1 MERMGQGMNF
11 RKKKSALLALAFAA
25 LSTTAF
31 AADSADSFSDVPK
44 DHWSYEALD
53 YLAKNGVIEGYT
65 DGTFQGNRTMSR
77 YEMAAIIAR
86 AMQASNLD
94 IGARSVLEKLE
105 TEYGSELSTL
115 RAQVEQNTEDI
126 KKNREAIERFKVHG
140 FVRTQYDYDKN
151 TDADTLDRSANRFY
165 MDLRLDMKVNDI
177 WSVKVQ
183 SETNRHYN
191 DGHLRS
197 ENAMNDNA
205 QQTWSGH
212 DGNFQ
217 RIWVEAQ
224 ENGRWLNLGRA
235 WRGLGFQNVLFG
247 NESDGFQFGI
257 PIKGTELT
265 ASGFWMASTGAGNK
279 ESLYGVGLWGAVGH
293 NFDINV
299 AYARS
304 SLGKNE
310 SYTSGLIDHYEA
322 DAKTQRFFPVYN
334 NSGLIDHYEADP
346 TTYRVVPVYR
356 NNDRTNM
363 RSYGYVVSAATNVAK
378 NVRLIGDY
386 VQTDADVQ
394 NKSVA
399 LRLNYKGTKLD
410 DIGSFGAYARYVQY
424 GKNGW
429 LAGDDE
435 WGSTWN
441 GTKGW
446 IVGFKYVPWKNVE
459 WETLFSRQ
467 KRDYGTSAEYNR
479 TLLRTQVDYHF

>member
-1 MERMGQGMNF
+1 MRF
-11 RKKKSALLALAFAA
+11 YKKRTALLALAFAA
-25 LSTTAF
+25 LSATAF
-31 AADSADSFSDVPK
+31 AADGADSFSDVPK

-77 YEMAAIIAR
+77 YEMAAITAR

-105 TEYGSELSTL
+105 KEYGSELATL
-115 RAQVEQNTEDI
+115 RAQVERNTEDI
-126 KKNREAIERFKVHG
+126 RKNREAIERFKVHG

-151 TDADTLDRSANRFY
+151 TDADTLDRNANRFY

-177 WSVKVQ
+177 WTVKAQ

-191 DGHLRS
+191 NGHLRG
-197 ENAMNDNA
+197 ENAMNENA

-224 ENGRWLNLGRA
+224 QDGRWLNLGRA

-257 PIKGTELT
+257 PIKGTNLT

-322 DAKTQRFFPVYN
+322 DPVTHRVFPVYR
-334 NSGLIDHYEADP
+334 D
-346 TTYRVVPVYR
+346 
-356 NNDRTNM
+356 NDRTNP

-378 NVRLIGDY
+378 NVRVIGDY
-386 VQTDADVQ
+386 VQTDADEQ

-410 DIGSFGAYARYVQY
+410 DVGSFGVYARYVRY
-424 GKNGW
+424 GANGW

-479 TLLRTQVDYHF
+479 SLLRTQLDYHF

>member
-1 MERMGQGMNF
+1 MRF
-11 RKKKSALLALAFAA
+11 YKKRTALLALAFAA
-25 LSTTAF
+25 LSATAF
-31 AADSADSFSDVPK
+31 AADGADSFSDVPK

-53 YLAKNGVIEGYT
+53 YLAKNGVIEGYA

-77 YEMAAIIAR
+77 YEMAAITAR

-105 TEYGSELSTL
+105 KEYGSELATL

-126 KKNREAIERFKVHG
+126 RKNREAIERFKVHG

-177 WSVKVQ
+177 WTVKAQ

-191 DGHLRS
+191 NGHLRG
-197 ENAMNDNA
+197 ENAMNENA

-224 ENGRWLNLGRA
+224 QDGRWLNLGRA

-257 PIKGTELT
+257 PIKGTNLT

-322 DAKTQRFFPVYN
+322 DPVTHRVFPVYR
-334 NSGLIDHYEADP
+334 D
-346 TTYRVVPVYR
+346 
-356 NNDRTNM
+356 NDRTNK

-378 NVRLIGDY
+378 NVRVIGDY
-386 VQTDADVQ
+386 VQTDADEQ

-410 DIGSFGAYARYVQY
+410 DIGSFGVYARYVRY
-424 GKNGW
+424 GANGW

-479 TLLRTQVDYHF
+479 SLLRTQLDYHF

>member
-1 MERMGQGMNF
+1 MMKEEDASYGKEGTGMRF
-11 RKKKSALLALAFAA
+11 YKKRTALLALAFAA
-25 LSTTAF
+25 LSATAF
-31 AADSADSFSDVPK
+31 AADGADSFSDVPK

-77 YEMAAIIAR
+77 YEMAAITAR

-105 TEYGSELSTL
+105 KEYGSELAAL

-126 KKNREAIERFKVHG
+126 RKNREAIERFKVHG

-177 WSVKVQ
+177 WTVKAQ

-191 DGHLRS
+191 NGHLRG
-197 ENAMNDNA
+197 ENAMNENA

-224 ENGRWLNLGRA
+224 QDGRWLNLGRA

-257 PIKGTELT
+257 PIKGTNLT

-322 DAKTQRFFPVYN
+322 DPVTHRVFPVYR
-334 NSGLIDHYEADP
+334 D
-346 TTYRVVPVYR
+346 
-356 NNDRTNM
+356 NDRTNP

-378 NVRLIGDY
+378 NVRVIGDY
-386 VQTDADVQ
+386 VQTDADEQ

-410 DIGSFGAYARYVQY
+410 DVGSFGVYARYVRY
-424 GKNGW
+424 GANGW

-479 TLLRTQVDYHF
+479 SLLRTQLDYHF

>member
-1 MERMGQGMNF
+1 MMKEEDASYGKEGTGMRF
-11 RKKKSALLALAFAA
+11 YKKKTALLALAFAA
-25 LSTTAF
+25 LSATAF
-31 AADSADSFSDVPK
+31 AADGADSFSDVPK

-53 YLAKNGVIEGYT
+53 YLAKNGVIEGYA

-77 YEMAAIIAR
+77 YEMAAITAR

-105 TEYGSELSTL
+105 KEYGSELATL

-177 WSVKVQ
+177 WTVKAQ

-191 DGHLRS
+191 NGHLRG
-197 ENAMNDNA
+197 ENAMNENA

-224 ENGRWLNLGRA
+224 QDGRWLNLGRA

-257 PIKGTELT
+257 PIKGTNLT

-322 DAKTQRFFPVYN
+322 DPVTHRVFPVYR
-334 NSGLIDHYEADP
+334 D
-346 TTYRVVPVYR
+346 
-356 NNDRTNM
+356 NDRTNM

-378 NVRLIGDY
+378 NVRVIGDY
-386 VQTDADVQ
+386 VQTDADEQ

-410 DIGSFGAYARYVQY
+410 DVGSFGVYARYVRY
-424 GKNGW
+424 GANGW

-479 TLLRTQVDYHF
+479 SLLRTQLDYHF

>member
-1 MERMGQGMNF
+1 MRF
-11 RKKKSALLALAFAA
+11 YKKRTALLALAFAA
-25 LSTTAF
+25 LSATAF
-31 AADSADSFSDVPK
+31 AADGADSFSDVPK

-77 YEMAAIIAR
+77 YEMAAITAR

-105 TEYGSELSTL
+105 KEYGSELAAL

-126 KKNREAIERFKVHG
+126 RKNREAIERFKVHG

-177 WSVKVQ
+177 WTVKAQ

-191 DGHLRS
+191 NGHLRG
-197 ENAMNDNA
+197 ENAMNENA

-224 ENGRWLNLGRA
+224 QDGRWLNLGRA

-257 PIKGTELT
+257 PIKGTNLT

-310 SYTSGLIDHYEA
+310 SYTSGLIDHYEVNPM
-322 DAKTQRFFPVYN
+322 TNIVF
-334 NSGLIDHYEADP
+334 
-346 TTYRVVPVYR
+346 PVYR
-356 NNDRTNM
+356 NNDRTNK

-378 NVRLIGDY
+378 NVRVIGDY
-386 VQTDADVQ
+386 VQTDADEQ

-410 DIGSFGAYARYVQY
+410 DVGSFGVYARYVRY

-467 KRDYGTSAEYNR
+467 KCDYGTSAEYNR
-479 TLLRTQVDYHF
+479 SLLRTQLDYHF

>member
-1 MERMGQGMNF
+1 MRF
-11 RKKKSALLALAFAA
+11 YKKRTALLALAFAA
-25 LSTTAF
+25 LSATAF
-31 AADSADSFSDVPK
+31 AADGADSFSDVPK

-77 YEMAAIIAR
+77 YEMAAITAR

-105 TEYGSELSTL
+105 KEYGSELATL

-126 KKNREAIERFKVHG
+126 RKNREAIERFKVHG

-177 WSVKVQ
+177 WMVKAQ

-191 DGHLRS
+191 NGHMRG
-197 ENAMNDNA
+197 ENAMNENA

-224 ENGRWLNLGRA
+224 QDGRWLNLGRA

-257 PIKGTELT
+257 PIKGTNLT

-310 SYTSGLIDHYEA
+310 RYTSGLIDHYEA
-322 DAKTQRFFPVYN
+322 DPVTHRVFPVYR
-334 NSGLIDHYEADP
+334 D
-346 TTYRVVPVYR
+346 
-356 NNDRTNM
+356 NDRTNM

-378 NVRLIGDY
+378 NVRVIGDY
-386 VQTDADVQ
+386 VQTDADEQ

-410 DIGSFGAYARYVQY
+410 DVGSFGVYARYVRY
-424 GKNGW
+424 GANGW

-479 TLLRTQVDYHF
+479 SLLRTQLDYHF

>member
-1 MERMGQGMNF
+1 MRF
-11 RKKKSALLALAFAA
+11 YKKKTALLALAFAA
-25 LSTTAF
+25 LSATAF
-31 AADSADSFSDVPK
+31 AADGADSFSDVPK

-53 YLAKNGVIEGYT
+53 YLAKNGVIEGYA

-77 YEMAAIIAR
+77 YEMAAITAR

-105 TEYGSELSTL
+105 KEYGSELATL

-126 KKNREAIERFKVHG
+126 RKNREAIERFKVHG

-177 WSVKVQ
+177 WTVKAQ

-224 ENGRWLNLGRA
+224 QDGRWLNLGRA

-257 PIKGTELT
+257 PIKGTNLT

-310 SYTSGLIDHYEA
+310 SYTSGLIDHYEVRE
-322 DAKTQRFFPVYN
+322 KKLKLKNTN
-334 NSGLIDHYEADP
+334 I
-346 TTYRVVPVYR
+346 VVPVYEAD
-356 NNDRTNM
+356 DRTNK

-378 NVRLIGDY
+378 NVRVIGDY

-424 GKNGW
+424 GRNGW

-479 TLLRTQVDYHF
+479 SLLRTQLDYHF

>member
-1 MERMGQGMNF
+1 MRF
-11 RKKKSALLALAFAA
+11 YKKRTALLALAFAA
-25 LSTTAF
+25 LSATAF
-31 AADSADSFSDVPK
+31 AADGADSFSDVPK

-53 YLAKNGVIEGYT
+53 YLAKNGVIEGYA

-77 YEMAAIIAR
+77 YEMAAITAR

-105 TEYGSELSTL
+105 KEYGSELATL

-126 KKNREAIERFKVHG
+126 RKNREAIERFKVHG

-177 WSVKVQ
+177 WTVKAQ

-191 DGHLRS
+191 NGHLRG
-197 ENAMNDNA
+197 ENAMNENA
-205 QQTWSGH
+205 QQTWSRH

-224 ENGRWLNLGRA
+224 QDGRWLNLGRA

-257 PIKGTELT
+257 PLKGTNLT

-310 SYTSGLIDHYEA
+310 RYTSGLIDHYEA
-322 DAKTQRFFPVYN
+322 DPVTHRVFPVYR
-334 NSGLIDHYEADP
+334 D
-346 TTYRVVPVYR
+346 
-356 NNDRTNM
+356 NDRTNM

-378 NVRLIGDY
+378 NVRVIGDY
-386 VQTDADVQ
+386 VQTDADEQ

-410 DIGSFGAYARYVQY
+410 DVGSFGVYARYVRY
-424 GKNGW
+424 GANGW

-479 TLLRTQVDYHF
+479 SLLRTQLDYHF

>member
-1 MERMGQGMNF
+1 MRF
-11 RKKKSALLALAFAA
+11 YKKKTALLALAFAA
-25 LSTTAF
+25 LSATAF
-31 AADSADSFSDVPK
+31 AADGADSFSDVPK

-53 YLAKNGVIEGYT
+53 YLAKNGVIEGYA

-77 YEMAAIIAR
+77 YEMAAITAR

-105 TEYGSELSTL
+105 KEYGSELAAL

-126 KKNREAIERFKVHG
+126 RKNREAIERFKVHG

-151 TDADTLDRSANRFY
+151 TDADTLDRGANRFY

-177 WSVKVQ
+177 WTVTAQ
-183 SETNRHYN
+183 SETNRPYN
-191 DGHLRS
+191 NGHLRG
-197 ENAMNDNA
+197 ENAMNENV

-224 ENGRWLNLGRA
+224 QDGRWLNLGRA

-257 PIKGTELT
+257 PIKGTNLT

-310 SYTSGLIDHYEA
+310 RYTSGLIDHYEA
-322 DAKTQRFFPVYN
+322 DPVTHRVFPVYR
-334 NSGLIDHYEADP
+334 D
-346 TTYRVVPVYR
+346 
-356 NNDRTNM
+356 NDRTNM

-378 NVRLIGDY
+378 NVRVIGDY
-386 VQTDADVQ
+386 VQTDADEQ

-410 DIGSFGAYARYVQY
+410 DVGSFGVYARYVRY
-424 GKNGW
+424 GANGW

-479 TLLRTQVDYHF
+479 SLLRTQLDYHF

>member
-1 MERMGQGMNF
+1 MMKEEDASYGKEGTGMRF
-11 RKKKSALLALAFAA
+11 YKKRTALLALAFAA
-25 LSTTAF
+25 LSATAF
-31 AADSADSFSDVPK
+31 AADGADSFSDVPK

-77 YEMAAIIAR
+77 YEMAAITAR

-105 TEYGSELSTL
+105 KEYGSELAAL

-126 KKNREAIERFKVHG
+126 RKNREAIERFKVHG

-177 WSVKVQ
+177 WTVKAQ

-224 ENGRWLNLGRA
+224 QDGRWLNLGRA

-257 PIKGTELT
+257 PIKGTNLT

-310 SYTSGLIDHYEA
+310 RYTSGLIDHYEA
-322 DAKTQRFFPVYN
+322 DPVTHRVFPVYR
-334 NSGLIDHYEADP
+334 D
-346 TTYRVVPVYR
+346 
-356 NNDRTNM
+356 NDRTNP

-378 NVRLIGDY
+378 NVRVIGDY
-386 VQTDADVQ
+386 VQTDADEQ

-410 DIGSFGAYARYVQY
+410 DVGSFGVYARYVRY
-424 GKNGW
+424 GANGW

-479 TLLRTQVDYHF
+479 SLLRTQLDYHF

>member
-1 MERMGQGMNF
+1 MRF
-11 RKKKSALLALAFAA
+11 YKKKTALLALAFAA
-25 LSTTAF
+25 LSATAF
-31 AADSADSFSDVPK
+31 AADGADSFSDVPK

-53 YLAKNGVIEGYT
+53 YLAKNGVIEGYA

-77 YEMAAIIAR
+77 YEMAAITAR

-105 TEYGSELSTL
+105 KEYGSELATL

-126 KKNREAIERFKVHG
+126 RKNREAIERFKVHG

-177 WSVKVQ
+177 WTVKAQ

-191 DGHLRS
+191 NGHLRG
-197 ENAMNDNA
+197 ENAMNENA

-224 ENGRWLNLGRA
+224 QDGRWLNLGRA

-257 PIKGTELT
+257 PLKGTNLT

-322 DAKTQRFFPVYN
+322 DPVTHRVFPVYR
-334 NSGLIDHYEADP
+334 D
-346 TTYRVVPVYR
+346 
-356 NNDRTNM
+356 NDRTNP

-378 NVRLIGDY
+378 NVRVIGDY
-386 VQTDADVQ
+386 VQTDADEQ

-410 DIGSFGAYARYVQY
+410 DVGSFGVYARYVRY
-424 GKNGW
+424 GANGW

-479 TLLRTQVDYHF
+479 SLLRTQLDYHF

>member
-1 MERMGQGMNF
+1 MRF
-11 RKKKSALLALAFAA
+11 YKKRTALLALAFAA
-25 LSTTAF
+25 LSATAF
-31 AADSADSFSDVPK
+31 AADGADSFSDVPK

-53 YLAKNGVIEGYT
+53 YLAKNGVIEGYA

-77 YEMAAIIAR
+77 YEMAAITAR

-105 TEYGSELSTL
+105 KEYGSELATL

-126 KKNREAIERFKVHG
+126 RKNREAIERFKVHG

-177 WSVKVQ
+177 WTVKAQ

-191 DGHLRS
+191 NGHLRG
-197 ENAMNDNA
+197 ENAMNENA

-224 ENGRWLNLGRA
+224 QDGRWLNLGRA

-257 PIKGTELT
+257 PIKGTNLT

-322 DAKTQRFFPVYN
+322 DPVTHRVFPVYR
-334 NSGLIDHYEADP
+334 D
-346 TTYRVVPVYR
+346 
-356 NNDRTNM
+356 NDRTNM
-363 RSYGYVVSAATNVAK
+363 RSYGYVISAATNVAK
-378 NVRLIGDY
+378 NVRVIGDY
-386 VQTDADVQ
+386 VQTDADEQ

-410 DIGSFGAYARYVQY
+410 DVGSFGVYARYVRY
-424 GKNGW
+424 GANGW

-479 TLLRTQVDYHF
+479 SLLRTQLDYHF

>member
-1 MERMGQGMNF
+1 MRF
-11 RKKKSALLALAFAA
+11 YKKRTALLALAFAA
-25 LSTTAF
+25 LSATAF
-31 AADSADSFSDVPK
+31 AADGADSFSDVPK

-77 YEMAAIIAR
+77 YEMAAITAR

-105 TEYGSELSTL
+105 KEYGSELAAL

-126 KKNREAIERFKVHG
+126 RKNREAIERFKVHG

-177 WSVKVQ
+177 WTVKAQ

-224 ENGRWLNLGRA
+224 QDGRWLNLGRA

-257 PIKGTELT
+257 PIKGTNLT

-322 DAKTQRFFPVYN
+322 DPVTHRVFPVYR
-334 NSGLIDHYEADP
+334 D
-346 TTYRVVPVYR
+346 
-356 NNDRTNM
+356 NDRTNP

-424 GKNGW
+424 GRNGW

-479 TLLRTQVDYHF
+479 SLLRTQLDYHF

>member
-1 MERMGQGMNF
+1 MRF
-11 RKKKSALLALAFAA
+11 YKKRTALLALAFAA
-25 LSTTAF
+25 LSATAF
-31 AADSADSFSDVPK
+31 AADGADSFSDVPK

-53 YLAKNGVIEGYT
+53 YLAKNGVIEGYA

-77 YEMAAIIAR
+77 YEMAAITAR

-105 TEYGSELSTL
+105 KEYGSELATL

-177 WSVKVQ
+177 WTVKAQ

-191 DGHLRS
+191 NGHLRG
-197 ENAMNDNA
+197 ENAMNENA

-224 ENGRWLNLGRA
+224 QDGRWLNLGRA

-257 PIKGTELT
+257 PIKGTNLT

-304 SLGKNE
+304 SLGTNA
-310 SYTSGLIDHYEA
+310 SYTSGLIDHYEVNPM
-322 DAKTQRFFPVYN
+322 TNIVF
-334 NSGLIDHYEADP
+334 
-346 TTYRVVPVYR
+346 PVYR

-363 RSYGYVVSAATNVAK
+363 RSYGYVVSAATNVVK
-378 NVRLIGDY
+378 NVRVIGDY
-386 VQTDADVQ
+386 VQTDADEQ

-410 DIGSFGAYARYVQY
+410 DVGSFGVYARYVRY
-424 GKNGW
+424 GANGW

-479 TLLRTQVDYHF
+479 SLLRTQLDYHF

>member
-1 MERMGQGMNF
+1 MRF
-11 RKKKSALLALAFAA
+11 YKKKTALLALAFAA

-31 AADSADSFSDVPK
+31 AADGADSFSDVPK

-77 YEMAAIIAR
+77 YEMAAITAR

-105 TEYGSELSTL
+105 KEYGSELAAL

-126 KKNREAIERFKVHG
+126 RKNREAIERFKVHG

-177 WSVKVQ
+177 WTVKAQ

-224 ENGRWLNLGRA
+224 QDGRWLNLGRA

-257 PIKGTELT
+257 PIKGTNLT

-322 DAKTQRFFPVYN
+322 DPVTHRVFPVYR
-334 NSGLIDHYEADP
+334 D
-346 TTYRVVPVYR
+346 
-356 NNDRTNM
+356 NDRTNP

-378 NVRLIGDY
+378 NVRVIGDY
-386 VQTDADVQ
+386 VQTDADEQ

-410 DIGSFGAYARYVQY
+410 DVGSFGVYARYVRY
-424 GKNGW
+424 GANGW

-479 TLLRTQVDYHF
+479 SLLRTQLDYHF

>member
-1 MERMGQGMNF
+1 MRF
-11 RKKKSALLALAFAA
+11 YKKKTALLALAFAA
-25 LSTTAF
+25 LSATAF
-31 AADSADSFSDVPK
+31 AADGADSFSDVPK

-77 YEMAAIIAR
+77 YEMAAITAR

-105 TEYGSELSTL
+105 KEYGSELATL

-177 WSVKVQ
+177 WTVKAQ

-191 DGHLRS
+191 DGHLRG
-197 ENAMNDNA
+197 ENAMNENA

-224 ENGRWLNLGRA
+224 QDGRWLNLGRA

-257 PIKGTELT
+257 PIKGTDLT

-322 DAKTQRFFPVYN
+322 DPVTHRVFPVYR
-334 NSGLIDHYEADP
+334 D
-346 TTYRVVPVYR
+346 
-356 NNDRTNM
+356 NDRTNP

-410 DIGSFGAYARYVQY
+410 DVGSFGVYARYVRY
-424 GKNGW
+424 GANGW

-479 TLLRTQVDYHF
+479 SLLRTQLDYHF

>member
-1 MERMGQGMNF
+1 MRF
-11 RKKKSALLALAFAA
+11 YKKRTALLALAFAA
-25 LSTTAF
+25 LSATAF
-31 AADSADSFSDVPK
+31 AADGADSFSDVPK

-53 YLAKNGVIEGYT
+53 YLAKNGVIEGYA

-77 YEMAAIIAR
+77 YEMAAITAR

-105 TEYGSELSTL
+105 KEYGSELATL

-126 KKNREAIERFKVHG
+126 RKNREAIEHFKVHG

-177 WSVKVQ
+177 WTVKAQ

-191 DGHLRS
+191 NGHLRG
-197 ENAMNDNA
+197 ENAMNENA

-224 ENGRWLNLGRA
+224 QDGRWLNLGRA

-257 PIKGTELT
+257 PIKGTNLT

-310 SYTSGLIDHYEA
+310 RYTSGLIDHYEA
-322 DAKTQRFFPVYN
+322 DPVTHRVFPVYR
-334 NSGLIDHYEADP
+334 D
-346 TTYRVVPVYR
+346 
-356 NNDRTNM
+356 NDRTNP

-378 NVRLIGDY
+378 NVRVIGDY
-386 VQTDADVQ
+386 VQTDADEQ

-410 DIGSFGAYARYVQY
+410 DIGSFGVYARYVRY
-424 GKNGW
+424 GANGW

-479 TLLRTQVDYHF
+479 SLLRTQLDYHF

>member
-1 MERMGQGMNF
+1 MMKEEDASYGKEGTGMRF
-11 RKKKSALLALAFAA
+11 YKKRTALLALAFAA
-25 LSTTAF
+25 LSATAF
-31 AADSADSFSDVPK
+31 AADGADSFSDVPK

-53 YLAKNGVIEGYT
+53 YLAKNGVIEGYA

-77 YEMAAIIAR
+77 YEMAAITAR

-105 TEYGSELSTL
+105 KEYGSELATL

-126 KKNREAIERFKVHG
+126 RKNREAIERFKVHG

-177 WSVKVQ
+177 WTVKAQ

-191 DGHLRS
+191 NGHLRG
-197 ENAMNDNA
+197 ENAMNENA

-224 ENGRWLNLGRA
+224 QDGRWLNLGRA

-257 PIKGTELT
+257 PIKGTNLT

-310 SYTSGLIDHYEA
+310 SYTSGLIDHYEVNPM
-322 DAKTQRFFPVYN
+322 TNIVF
-334 NSGLIDHYEADP
+334 
-346 TTYRVVPVYR
+346 PVYR

-378 NVRLIGDY
+378 NVRVIGDY
-386 VQTDADVQ
+386 VQTDADEQ

-410 DIGSFGAYARYVQY
+410 DVGSFGVYARYVRY
-424 GKNGW
+424 GANGW

-459 WETLFSRQ
+459 WETLFSKQ

-479 TLLRTQVDYHF
+479 SLLRTQLDYHF

>member
-1 MERMGQGMNF
+1 MMKEEDASYGKEGTGMRF
-11 RKKKSALLALAFAA
+11 YKKRTALLALAFVA
-25 LSTTAF
+25 LSATAF
-31 AADSADSFSDVPK
+31 AADGADSFSDVPK

-77 YEMAAIIAR
+77 YEMAAITAR

-105 TEYGSELSTL
+105 KEYGSELATL

-126 KKNREAIERFKVHG
+126 RKNREAIERFKVHG

-151 TDADTLDRSANRFY
+151 TDADTLDRGANRFY

-177 WSVKVQ
+177 WTVKAQ

-191 DGHLRS
+191 NGHLRG
-197 ENAMNDNA
+197 ENAMNENA

-224 ENGRWLNLGRA
+224 QDGRWLNLGRA

-247 NESDGFQFGI
+247 NESDGFQFGV
-257 PIKGTELT
+257 PIKGTNLT
-265 ASGFWMASTGAGNK
+265 VSGFWMASTGAGNK

-310 SYTSGLIDHYEA
+310 RYTSGLIDHYEA
-322 DAKTQRFFPVYN
+322 DPVTHRVFPVYR
-334 NSGLIDHYEADP
+334 D
-346 TTYRVVPVYR
+346 
-356 NNDRTNM
+356 NDRTNM

-378 NVRLIGDY
+378 NVRVIGDY
-386 VQTDADVQ
+386 VQTDADEQ

-410 DIGSFGAYARYVQY
+410 DVGSFGVYARYVRY
-424 GKNGW
+424 GANGW

-479 TLLRTQVDYHF
+479 SLLRTQLDYHF

>member
-1 MERMGQGMNF
+1 MRF
-11 RKKKSALLALAFAA
+11 YKKRTALLALAFAA
-25 LSTTAF
+25 LSATAF
-31 AADSADSFSDVPK
+31 AADGADSFSDVPK

-77 YEMAAIIAR
+77 YEMAAITAR

-105 TEYGSELSTL
+105 KEYGSELATL

-126 KKNREAIERFKVHG
+126 RKNREAIERFKVHG

-177 WSVKVQ
+177 WTVKAQ

-191 DGHLRS
+191 NGHLRG
-197 ENAMNDNA
+197 ENAMNENA

-224 ENGRWLNLGRA
+224 QDGRWLNLGRA

-257 PIKGTELT
+257 PIKGTNLT

-322 DAKTQRFFPVYN
+322 DPVTHRVFPVYR
-334 NSGLIDHYEADP
+334 D
-346 TTYRVVPVYR
+346 
-356 NNDRTNM
+356 NDRTNM

-386 VQTDADVQ
+386 VQTDADEQ

-410 DIGSFGAYARYVQY
+410 DVGSFGVYARYVRY
-424 GKNGW
+424 GANGW

-479 TLLRTQVDYHF
+479 SLLRTQLDYHF

>member
-1 MERMGQGMNF
+1 MRF
-11 RKKKSALLALAFAA
+11 YKKRTALLALAFAA
-25 LSTTAF
+25 LSATAF
-31 AADSADSFSDVPK
+31 AADGADSFSDVPK

-53 YLAKNGVIEGYT
+53 YLAKNGVIEGYA

-77 YEMAAIIAR
+77 YEMAAITAR

-105 TEYGSELSTL
+105 KEYGSELATL

-126 KKNREAIERFKVHG
+126 RKNREAIERFKVHG

-177 WSVKVQ
+177 WTVKAQ

-191 DGHLRS
+191 NGHLRG
-197 ENAMNDNA
+197 ENAMNENA

-224 ENGRWLNLGRA
+224 QAGRWLNLGRA

-257 PIKGTELT
+257 PIKGTNLT

-322 DAKTQRFFPVYN
+322 DPVT
-334 NSGLIDHYEADP
+334 H
-346 TTYRVVPVYR
+346 RVFPVYR
-356 NNDRTNM
+356 NNDRTNP

-378 NVRLIGDY
+378 NVRVIGDY
-386 VQTDADVQ
+386 VQTDADEQ

-410 DIGSFGAYARYVQY
+410 DVGSFGVYARYVRY
-424 GKNGW
+424 GANGW

-479 TLLRTQVDYHF
+479 SLLRTQLDYHF

>member
-1 MERMGQGMNF
+1 MRF
-11 RKKKSALLALAFAA
+11 YKKRTALLALAFAA
-25 LSTTAF
+25 LSATAF
-31 AADSADSFSDVPK
+31 AADGADSFSDVPK

-77 YEMAAIIAR
+77 YEMAAITAR

-105 TEYGSELSTL
+105 KEYGSELAAL

-126 KKNREAIERFKVHG
+126 RKNREAIERFKVHG

-177 WSVKVQ
+177 WTVKAQ

-191 DGHLRS
+191 NGHLRG
-197 ENAMNDNA
+197 ENAMNENA

-224 ENGRWLNLGRA
+224 QDGRWLNLGRA

-247 NESDGFQFGI
+247 NESDGFQFGV
-257 PIKGTELT
+257 PIKGTNLT

-310 SYTSGLIDHYEA
+310 SYTSGLIDHYEVNPM
-322 DAKTQRFFPVYN
+322 TNIVF
-334 NSGLIDHYEADP
+334 
-346 TTYRVVPVYR
+346 PVYR

-386 VQTDADVQ
+386 VQTDADEQ

-399 LRLNYKGTKLD
+399 LRLNYQGTKLD
-410 DIGSFGAYARYVQY
+410 DVGSFGVYARYVRY
-424 GKNGW
+424 GANGW

-479 TLLRTQVDYHF
+479 SLLRTQLDYHF

>member
-1 MERMGQGMNF
+1 MMKEEDASYGKEGTGMRF
-11 RKKKSALLALAFAA
+11 YKKKTALLALAFAA
-25 LSTTAF
+25 LSATAF
-31 AADSADSFSDVPK
+31 AADGADSFSDVPK

-77 YEMAAIIAR
+77 YEMAAITAR

-105 TEYGSELSTL
+105 KEYGSELAAL

-126 KKNREAIERFKVHG
+126 RKNREAIERFKVHG

-177 WSVKVQ
+177 WTVKAQ

-191 DGHLRS
+191 NGHLRG
-197 ENAMNDNA
+197 ENAMNENA

-224 ENGRWLNLGRA
+224 QDGRWLNLGRA

-257 PIKGTELT
+257 PIKGTNLT

-322 DAKTQRFFPVYN
+322 DPVTHRVFPVYR
-334 NSGLIDHYEADP
+334 D
-346 TTYRVVPVYR
+346 
-356 NNDRTNM
+356 NDRTNM

-386 VQTDADVQ
+386 VQTDADEQ

-410 DIGSFGAYARYVQY
+410 DVGSFGVYARYVRY
-424 GKNGW
+424 GANGW

-467 KRDYGTSAEYNR
+467 KRDYGTSAEYDR
-479 TLLRTQVDYHF
+479 SLLRTQLDYHF

>member
-1 MERMGQGMNF
+1 MMKEEDASYGKEGTGMRF
-11 RKKKSALLALAFAA
+11 YKKKTALLALAFAA
-25 LSTTAF
+25 LSATAF
-31 AADSADSFSDVPK
+31 AADGADSFSDVPK

-53 YLAKNGVIEGYT
+53 YLAKNGVIEGYA

-77 YEMAAIIAR
+77 YEMAAITAR

-105 TEYGSELSTL
+105 KEYGSELATL

-126 KKNREAIERFKVHG
+126 RKNREAIERFKVHG

-151 TDADTLDRSANRFY
+151 TDADTLDRGANRFY

-177 WSVKVQ
+177 WTVKAQ

-191 DGHLRS
+191 NGHLRG
-197 ENAMNDNA
+197 ENAMNENA

-224 ENGRWLNLGRA
+224 QDGRWLNLGRA

-247 NESDGFQFGI
+247 NESDGFQFGV
-257 PIKGTELT
+257 PIKGTNLT
-265 ASGFWMASTGAGNK
+265 VSGFWMASTGAGNK

-310 SYTSGLIDHYEA
+310 RYTSGLIDHYEA
-322 DAKTQRFFPVYN
+322 DPVTHRVFPVYR
-334 NSGLIDHYEADP
+334 D
-346 TTYRVVPVYR
+346 
-356 NNDRTNM
+356 NDRTNM

-378 NVRLIGDY
+378 NVRVIGDY
-386 VQTDADVQ
+386 VQTDADEQ

-410 DIGSFGAYARYVQY
+410 DVGSFGVYARYVRY
-424 GKNGW
+424 GANGW

-479 TLLRTQVDYHF
+479 SLLRTQLDYHF

>member
-1 MERMGQGMNF
+1 MRF
-11 RKKKSALLALAFAA
+11 YKKRTALLALAFAA
-25 LSTTAF
+25 LSATAF
-31 AADSADSFSDVPK
+31 AADGADSFSDVPK

-53 YLAKNGVIEGYT
+53 YLAKNGVIEGYA

-77 YEMAAIIAR
+77 YEMAAITAR

-105 TEYGSELSTL
+105 KEYGSELATL

-126 KKNREAIERFKVHG
+126 RKNREAIERFKVHG

-177 WSVKVQ
+177 WTVKAQ

-191 DGHLRS
+191 NGHLRG
-197 ENAMNDNA
+197 ENAMNENA

-224 ENGRWLNLGRA
+224 QDGRWLNLGRA

-257 PIKGTELT
+257 PIKGTNLT

-310 SYTSGLIDHYEA
+310 SYTSGLIDHYEVNPM
-322 DAKTQRFFPVYN
+322 TNIVFPVYK
-334 NSGLIDHYEADP
+334 
-346 TTYRVVPVYR
+346 

-378 NVRLIGDY
+378 NVRVIGDY
-386 VQTDADVQ
+386 VQTDADAQ

-410 DIGSFGAYARYVQY
+410 DIGSFGVYARYVRY
-424 GKNGW
+424 GANGW

-479 TLLRTQVDYHF
+479 SLLRTQLDYHF

>member
-1 MERMGQGMNF
+1 MRF
-11 RKKKSALLALAFAA
+11 YKKRTALLALAFAA
-25 LSTTAF
+25 LSATAF
-31 AADSADSFSDVPK
+31 AADGADSFSDVPK

-77 YEMAAIIAR
+77 YEMAAITAR

-105 TEYGSELSTL
+105 KEYGSELATL

-126 KKNREAIERFKVHG
+126 RKNREAIERFKVHG

-151 TDADTLDRSANRFY
+151 TDADTLDRGANRFY

-177 WSVKVQ
+177 WTVKAQ

-191 DGHLRS
+191 NGHLRG
-197 ENAMNDNA
+197 ENAMNENA

-224 ENGRWLNLGRA
+224 QDGRWLNLGRA

-257 PIKGTELT
+257 PIKGTNLT

-322 DAKTQRFFPVYN
+322 DPVTHRVFPVYR
-334 NSGLIDHYEADP
+334 D
-346 TTYRVVPVYR
+346 
-356 NNDRTNM
+356 NDRTNM

-378 NVRLIGDY
+378 NVRVIGDY
-386 VQTDADVQ
+386 VQTDADEQ

-399 LRLNYKGTKLD
+399 LRLNYKGTKRD
-410 DIGSFGAYARYVQY
+410 DIGSFGVYARYVRY
-424 GKNGW
+424 GANGW

-479 TLLRTQVDYHF
+479 SLLRTQLDYHF

>member
-1 MERMGQGMNF
+1 MRF
-11 RKKKSALLALAFAA
+11 YKKRTALLALAFAA
-25 LSTTAF
+25 LSATAF
-31 AADSADSFSDVPK
+31 AADGADSFSDVPK

-77 YEMAAIIAR
+77 YEMAAITAR

-105 TEYGSELSTL
+105 KEYGSELATL

-126 KKNREAIERFKVHG
+126 RKNREAIERFKVHG

-177 WSVKVQ
+177 WTVKAQ

-191 DGHLRS
+191 NGHLRG
-197 ENAMNDNA
+197 ENAMNENA

-224 ENGRWLNLGRA
+224 QDGRWLNLGRA

-257 PIKGTELT
+257 PIKGTNLT

-310 SYTSGLIDHYEA
+310 SYTSGLIDHYEVNPM
-322 DAKTQRFFPVYN
+322 TNIVF
-334 NSGLIDHYEADP
+334 
-346 TTYRVVPVYR
+346 PVYR

-378 NVRLIGDY
+378 NVRVIGDY
-386 VQTDADVQ
+386 VQTDADEQ

-410 DIGSFGAYARYVQY
+410 DIGSFGVYARYVRY
-424 GKNGW
+424 GANGW

-479 TLLRTQVDYHF
+479 SLLRTQLDYHF

>member
-1 MERMGQGMNF
+1 
-11 RKKKSALLALAFAA
+11 
-25 LSTTAF
+25 
-31 AADSADSFSDVPK
+31 
-44 DHWSYEALD
+44 
-53 YLAKNGVIEGYT
+53 
-65 DGTFQGNRTMSR
+65 MSR
-77 YEMAAIIAR
+77 YEMAAITAR

-105 TEYGSELSTL
+105 KEYGSELATL

-177 WSVKVQ
+177 WTVKAQ

-224 ENGRWLNLGRA
+224 QDGRWLNLGRA

-257 PIKGTELT
+257 PIQGTNLT

-322 DAKTQRFFPVYN
+322 DPVTHRVFPVYR
-334 NSGLIDHYEADP
+334 D
-346 TTYRVVPVYR
+346 
-356 NNDRTNM
+356 NDRTNM

-378 NVRLIGDY
+378 NVRVIGDY
-386 VQTDADVQ
+386 VQTDADEQ

-410 DIGSFGAYARYVQY
+410 DVGSFGVYARYVRY
-424 GKNGW
+424 GANGW

-479 TLLRTQVDYHF
+479 SLLRTQLDYHF

>member
-1 MERMGQGMNF
+1 MRF
-11 RKKKSALLALAFAA
+11 YKKRTALLALAFAA
-25 LSTTAF
+25 LSATAF
-31 AADSADSFSDVPK
+31 AADGADSFSDVPK

-53 YLAKNGVIEGYT
+53 YLAKNGVIEGYA

-77 YEMAAIIAR
+77 YEMAAITAR

-105 TEYGSELSTL
+105 KEYGSELATL

-126 KKNREAIERFKVHG
+126 RKNREAIERFKVHG

-177 WSVKVQ
+177 WTVKAQ

-191 DGHLRS
+191 NGHLRG
-197 ENAMNDNA
+197 ENAMNENA

-224 ENGRWLNLGRA
+224 QDGRWLNLGRA

-257 PIKGTELT
+257 PIKGTNLT

-310 SYTSGLIDHYEA
+310 SYTSGLIDHYEVNPM
-322 DAKTQRFFPVYN
+322 TNIVFPVYK
-334 NSGLIDHYEADP
+334 
-346 TTYRVVPVYR
+346 

-378 NVRLIGDY
+378 NVRVIGDY
-386 VQTDADVQ
+386 VQTDADAQ

-410 DIGSFGAYARYVQY
+410 DVGSFGVYARYVRY
-424 GKNGW
+424 GANGW

-479 TLLRTQVDYHF
+479 SLLRTQLDYHF

>member
-1 MERMGQGMNF
+1 MRF
-11 RKKKSALLALAFAA
+11 YKKRTALLALAFAA
-25 LSTTAF
+25 LSATAF
-31 AADSADSFSDVPK
+31 AADGADSFSDVPK

-53 YLAKNGVIEGYT
+53 YLAKNGVIEGYA

-77 YEMAAIIAR
+77 YEMAAITAR

-105 TEYGSELSTL
+105 KEYGSELATL

-177 WSVKVQ
+177 WTVKAQ

-191 DGHLRS
+191 NGHLRG
-197 ENAMNDNA
+197 ENAMNENA

-224 ENGRWLNLGRA
+224 QDGRWLNLGRA

-257 PIKGTELT
+257 PIKGTNLT

-310 SYTSGLIDHYEA
+310 SYTSGLIDHYEV
-322 DAKTQRFFPVYN
+322 RPVRQVQQVQQVQQK
-334 NSGLIDHYEADP
+334 SI
-346 TTYRVVPVYR
+346 VVPVYEAD
-356 NNDRTNM
+356 DRTNK

-378 NVRLIGDY
+378 NVRVIGDY

-410 DIGSFGAYARYVQY
+410 DVGSFGVYARYVRY
-424 GKNGW
+424 GANGW

-479 TLLRTQVDYHF
+479 SLLRTQLDYHF

>member
-1 MERMGQGMNF
+1 MRF
-11 RKKKSALLALAFAA
+11 YKKRTALLALAFAA
-25 LSTTAF
+25 LSATAF
-31 AADSADSFSDVPK
+31 AADGADSFSDVPK

-77 YEMAAIIAR
+77 YEMAAITAR

-105 TEYGSELSTL
+105 KEYGSELATL

-177 WSVKVQ
+177 WTVKAQ

-191 DGHLRS
+191 NGHLRG
-197 ENAMNDNA
+197 ENAMNENA

-224 ENGRWLNLGRA
+224 QDGRWLNLGRA

-257 PIKGTELT
+257 PIKGTNLT

-322 DAKTQRFFPVYN
+322 DPVTHRVFPVYR
-334 NSGLIDHYEADP
+334 D
-346 TTYRVVPVYR
+346 
-356 NNDRTNM
+356 NDRTNM

-378 NVRLIGDY
+378 NVRVIGDY
-386 VQTDADVQ
+386 VQTDADEQ

-410 DIGSFGAYARYVQY
+410 DVGSFGVYARYVRY
-424 GKNGW
+424 GANGW

-459 WETLFSRQ
+459 WETLFSKQ

-479 TLLRTQVDYHF
+479 SLLRTQLDYHF

>member
-1 MERMGQGMNF
+1 MMKEEDASYGKEGTGMRF
-11 RKKKSALLALAFAA
+11 YKKRTALLALAFAA
-25 LSTTAF
+25 LSATAF
-31 AADSADSFSDVPK
+31 AADGADSFSDVPK

-77 YEMAAIIAR
+77 YEMAAITAR

-105 TEYGSELSTL
+105 KEYGSELATL

-126 KKNREAIERFKVHG
+126 RKNREAIERFKVHG

-177 WSVKVQ
+177 WTVKAQ

-191 DGHLRS
+191 NGHLRG
-197 ENAMNDNA
+197 ENAMNENA

-224 ENGRWLNLGRA
+224 QDGRWLNLGRA

-257 PIKGTELT
+257 PLKGTNLT

-310 SYTSGLIDHYEA
+310 RYTSGLIDHREA
-322 DAKTQRFFPVYN
+322 DPVTHRVFPVYR
-334 NSGLIDHYEADP
+334 D
-346 TTYRVVPVYR
+346 
-356 NNDRTNM
+356 NDRTNP

-378 NVRLIGDY
+378 NVRVIGDY
-386 VQTDADVQ
+386 VQTDADEQ

-410 DIGSFGAYARYVQY
+410 DIGSFGVYARYVRY
-424 GKNGW
+424 GANGW

-479 TLLRTQVDYHF
+479 SLLRTQLDYHF

>member
-1 MERMGQGMNF
+1 MMKEEDASYGKEGTGMRF
-11 RKKKSALLALAFAA
+11 YKKRTALLALAFAA
-25 LSTTAF
+25 LSATAF
-31 AADSADSFSDVPK
+31 AADGADSFSDVPK

-77 YEMAAIIAR
+77 YEMAAITAR

-105 TEYGSELSTL
+105 KEYGSELATL

-126 KKNREAIERFKVHG
+126 RKNREAIERFKVHG

-177 WSVKVQ
+177 WTVKAQ

-191 DGHLRS
+191 NGHLRG
-197 ENAMNDNA
+197 ENAMNENA

-224 ENGRWLNLGRA
+224 QDGRWLNLGRA

-257 PIKGTELT
+257 PIKGTNLT

-322 DAKTQRFFPVYN
+322 DPVTHRVFPVYR
-334 NSGLIDHYEADP
+334 D
-346 TTYRVVPVYR
+346 
-356 NNDRTNM
+356 NDRTNK

-386 VQTDADVQ
+386 VQTDADEQ

-410 DIGSFGAYARYVQY
+410 DVGSFGVYARYVRY
-424 GKNGW
+424 GANGW

-479 TLLRTQVDYHF
+479 SLLRTQLDYHF

>member
-1 MERMGQGMNF
+1 MRF
-11 RKKKSALLALAFAA
+11 YKKRTALLALAFAA
-25 LSTTAF
+25 LSATAF
-31 AADSADSFSDVPK
+31 AADGADSFSDVPK

-77 YEMAAIIAR
+77 YEMAAITAR

-105 TEYGSELSTL
+105 KEYGSELATL

-126 KKNREAIERFKVHG
+126 RKNREAIERFKVHG
-140 FVRTQYDYDKN
+140 FVRTQYDYDRN

-177 WSVKVQ
+177 WTVKAQ

-191 DGHLRS
+191 NGHLRG
-197 ENAMNDNA
+197 ENAMNENA

-224 ENGRWLNLGRA
+224 QDGRWLNLGRA

-257 PIKGTELT
+257 PIKGTNLT

-310 SYTSGLIDHYEA
+310 SYTSGLIDHYEVNPM
-322 DAKTQRFFPVYN
+322 TNIVF
-334 NSGLIDHYEADP
+334 
-346 TTYRVVPVYR
+346 PVYR

-378 NVRLIGDY
+378 NVRVIGDY
-386 VQTDADVQ
+386 VQTDADEQ

-410 DIGSFGAYARYVQY
+410 DVGSFGVYARYVRY
-424 GKNGW
+424 GANGW

-479 TLLRTQVDYHF
+479 SLLRTQLDYHF

>member
-1 MERMGQGMNF
+1 MRF
-11 RKKKSALLALAFAA
+11 YKKRTALLALAFAA
-25 LSTTAF
+25 LSATAF
-31 AADSADSFSDVPK
+31 AADGADSFSDVPK

-53 YLAKNGVIEGYT
+53 YLAKNGVIEGYA

-77 YEMAAIIAR
+77 YEMAAITAR

-105 TEYGSELSTL
+105 KEYGSELATL

-126 KKNREAIERFKVHG
+126 RKNREAIERFKVHG

-177 WSVKVQ
+177 WTVKAQ

-191 DGHLRS
+191 NGHLRG
-197 ENAMNDNA
+197 ENAMNENA

-224 ENGRWLNLGRA
+224 QAGRWLNLGRA

-257 PIKGTELT
+257 PIKGTNLT

-310 SYTSGLIDHYEA
+310 SYTSGLIDHYEVNPM
-322 DAKTQRFFPVYN
+322 TNIVF
-334 NSGLIDHYEADP
+334 
-346 TTYRVVPVYR
+346 PVYR

-378 NVRLIGDY
+378 NVRVIGDY
-386 VQTDADVQ
+386 VQTDADAQ

-410 DIGSFGAYARYVQY
+410 DIGSFGVYARYVRY
-424 GKNGW
+424 GANGW

-479 TLLRTQVDYHF
+479 SLLRTQLDYHF

>member
-1 MERMGQGMNF
+1 
-11 RKKKSALLALAFAA
+11 
-25 LSTTAF
+25 
-31 AADSADSFSDVPK
+31 
-44 DHWSYEALD
+44 
-53 YLAKNGVIEGYT
+53 
-65 DGTFQGNRTMSR
+65 MSR
-77 YEMAAIIAR
+77 YEMAAITAR

-105 TEYGSELSTL
+105 KEYGSELATL

-177 WSVKVQ
+177 WTVKAQ

-191 DGHLRS
+191 NGHLRG
-197 ENAMNDNA
+197 ENAMNENA

-224 ENGRWLNLGRA
+224 QDGRWLNLGRA

-247 NESDGFQFGI
+247 NES
-257 PIKGTELT
+257 
-265 ASGFWMASTGAGNK
+265 
-279 ESLYGVGLWGAVGH
+279 GAVGH

-322 DAKTQRFFPVYN
+322 DPVTHRVFPVYR
-334 NSGLIDHYEADP
+334 D
-346 TTYRVVPVYR
+346 
-356 NNDRTNM
+356 NDRTNM

-378 NVRLIGDY
+378 NVRVIGDY
-386 VQTDADVQ
+386 VQTDADEQ

-410 DIGSFGAYARYVQY
+410 DVGSFGVYARYVRY
-424 GKNGW
+424 GANGW

-479 TLLRTQVDYHF
+479 SLLRTQLDYHF

>member
-1 MERMGQGMNF
+1 MRF
-11 RKKKSALLALAFAA
+11 YKKRTAILALAFAA
-25 LSTTAF
+25 LSATAF
-31 AADSADSFSDVPK
+31 AADGADSFSDVPK

-77 YEMAAIIAR
+77 YEMAAITAR

-105 TEYGSELSTL
+105 KEYGSELATL

-126 KKNREAIERFKVHG
+126 RKNREAIERFKVHG

-177 WSVKVQ
+177 WTVKAQ

-191 DGHLRS
+191 NGHLRG
-197 ENAMNDNA
+197 ENAMNENA

-224 ENGRWLNLGRA
+224 QDGRWLNLGRA

-257 PIKGTELT
+257 PIKGTNLT

-310 SYTSGLIDHYEA
+310 SYS
-322 DAKTQRFFPVYN
+322 
-334 NSGLIDHYEADP
+334 SGLIDHYEADP
-346 TTYRVVPVYR
+346 VTHRVFPVYR
-356 NNDRTNM
+356 DNDRTNP

-378 NVRLIGDY
+378 NVRVIGDY
-386 VQTDADVQ
+386 VQTDADEQ

-410 DIGSFGAYARYVQY
+410 DVGSFGVYARYVRY
-424 GKNGW
+424 GANGW

-479 TLLRTQVDYHF
+479 SLLRTQLDYHF

>member
-1 MERMGQGMNF
+1 MRF
-11 RKKKSALLALAFAA
+11 YKKKTALLALAFAA
-25 LSTTAF
+25 LSATAF
-31 AADSADSFSDVPK
+31 AADGADSFSDVPK

-53 YLAKNGVIEGYT
+53 YLAKNGVIEGYA

-77 YEMAAIIAR
+77 YEMAAITAR

-105 TEYGSELSTL
+105 KEYGSELATL

-126 KKNREAIERFKVHG
+126 RKNREAIERFKVHG

-151 TDADTLDRSANRFY
+151 TDADTLDRGANRFY

-177 WSVKVQ
+177 WTVKAQ

-191 DGHLRS
+191 NGHLRG
-197 ENAMNDNA
+197 ENAMNENA

-224 ENGRWLNLGRA
+224 QDGRWLNLGRA

-257 PIKGTELT
+257 PIKGTNLT

-310 SYTSGLIDHYEA
+310 TYTSGLIDHYEA
-322 DAKTQRFFPVYN
+322 DPVT
-334 NSGLIDHYEADP
+334 H
-346 TTYRVVPVYR
+346 RVFPVYR

-378 NVRLIGDY
+378 NVRVIGDY
-386 VQTDADVQ
+386 VQTDADEQ

-410 DIGSFGAYARYVQY
+410 DVGSFGVYARYVRY
-424 GKNGW
+424 GANGW

-479 TLLRTQVDYHF
+479 SLLRTQLDYHF

>member
-1 MERMGQGMNF
+1 MRF
-11 RKKKSALLALAFAA
+11 YKKRTALLALAFAA
-25 LSTTAF
+25 LSATAF
-31 AADSADSFSDVPK
+31 AADGADRLSDVPK

-53 YLAKNGVIEGYT
+53 YLAKNGVIEGYA

-77 YEMAAIIAR
+77 YEMAAITAR

-105 TEYGSELSTL
+105 KEYGSELATL

-126 KKNREAIERFKVHG
+126 RKNREAIERFKVHG

-177 WSVKVQ
+177 WTVKAQ

-191 DGHLRS
+191 NGHLRG
-197 ENAMNDNA
+197 ENAMNENA

-224 ENGRWLNLGRA
+224 QDGRWLNLGRA

-257 PIKGTELT
+257 PIKGTNLT

-322 DAKTQRFFPVYN
+322 DPVTHRVFPVYR
-334 NSGLIDHYEADP
+334 D
-346 TTYRVVPVYR
+346 
-356 NNDRTNM
+356 NDRTNP

-378 NVRLIGDY
+378 NVRVIGDY
-386 VQTDADVQ
+386 VQTDADEQ

-410 DIGSFGAYARYVQY
+410 DVGSFGVYARYVRY
-424 GKNGW
+424 GANGW

-479 TLLRTQVDYHF
+479 SLLRTQLDYHF

>member
-1 MERMGQGMNF
+1 MRF
-11 RKKKSALLALAFAA
+11 YKKRTALLALAFAA
-25 LSTTAF
+25 LSATAF
-31 AADSADSFSDVPK
+31 AADGADSFSDVPK

-53 YLAKNGVIEGYT
+53 YLAKNGVIEGYA

-77 YEMAAIIAR
+77 YEMAAITAR

-105 TEYGSELSTL
+105 KEYGSELATL

-126 KKNREAIERFKVHG
+126 RKNREAIERFKVHG

-177 WSVKVQ
+177 WTVKVQ

-191 DGHLRS
+191 NGHLRG
-197 ENAMNDNA
+197 ENAMNENA

-224 ENGRWLNLGRA
+224 QDGRWLNLGRA

-257 PIKGTELT
+257 PIKGTNLT

-310 SYTSGLIDHYEA
+310 SYTSGLIDHYEVNPM
-322 DAKTQRFFPVYN
+322 TNIVF
-334 NSGLIDHYEADP
+334 
-346 TTYRVVPVYR
+346 PVYR

-378 NVRLIGDY
+378 NVRVIGDY
-386 VQTDADVQ
+386 VQTDADEQ

-410 DIGSFGAYARYVQY
+410 DVGSFGVYARYVRY
-424 GKNGW
+424 GANGW

-479 TLLRTQVDYHF
+479 SLLRTQLDYHF